1 MISENTLKDD
11 VRRFIHETFP
21 ASAKARIGDDD
32 SLLESGLVDSL
43 GILEIVTFLE
53 TQLGLTLADDDVV
66 VENFA
71 SINAIARFAAERTP
85 VESPR

>member
-1 MISENTLKDD
+1 MTSPSELTDS
-11 VRRFIHETFP
+11 VRQFVHETFP
-21 ASAKARIGDDD
+21 ASRKAGDGD

-53 TQLGLTLADDDVV
+53 TRLGLTLADDDVV

-71 SINAIARFAAERTP
+71 SIDAIARFAAARRDL
-85 VESPR
+85 ESAK